1 MKPKIKVS
9 ELEKKL
15 IPNSYELFY
24 EEETLKAIILDEEL
38 DPIKTSFNYDGCVQI
53 DTEGMKY
60 ITLSVQHLLN
70 LIALINKSEEIYDEK
85 EEE

>member
-38 DPIKTSFNYDGCVQI
+38 VAFKEYAIF
-53 DTEGMKY
+53 
-60 ITLSVQHLLN
+60 
-70 LIALINKSEEIYDEK
+70 EI
-85 EEE
+85 